1 VSTPIPKRIKEARI
15 AKDVSQRRLGL
26 LIGFE
31 QTVAS
36 ARMNQYE
43 QGKRVPDFQ
52 TLEKMAEQLGVPV
65 AYFFCMSDN
74 MAELVKA
81 FGAMS
86 EAEQTELLE
95 AIRLKNTAGKT

>member
-15 AKDVSQRRLGL
+15 AKDITQVHLGI

-36 ARMNQYE
+36 SRMNQYE
-43 QGKRVPDFQ
+43 QGKRVPNFQ

-65 AYFFCMSDN
+65 AYFFCTSDN
-74 MAELVKA
+74 MAEMVKA
-81 FGAMS
+81 FGNMS
-86 EAEQTELLE
+86 EAEQAQLLE
-95 AIRLKNTAGKT
+95 AIRLKNAEG

>member
-15 AKDVSQRRLGL
+15 AKDISQVHLGI

-36 ARMNQYE
+36 SRMNQYE
-43 QGKRVPDFQ
+43 QGKRVPAFQ

-65 AYFFCMSDN
+65 AYFFCTSDN
-74 MAELVKA
+74 MAEMVKV
-81 FGAMS
+81 FGKMS
-86 EAEQTELLE
+86 EAEQAQLLE
-95 AIRLKNTAGKT
+95 AMRLKNTEI

>member
-15 AKDVSQRRLGL
+15 AKDISQRRLGL

-31 QTVAS
+31 QSVAS
-36 ARMNQYE
+36 ARMNHYE

-52 TLEKMAEQLGVPV
+52 TLEKMAEKLGVPV
-65 AYFFCMSDN
+65 AYFFCTSDN

-81 FGAMS
+81 FGNMS
-86 EAEQTELLE
+86 DAEQAELLE
-95 AIRLKNTAGKT
+95 AIRRKSSEG